1 MMSITKRIFALLL
14 TVALLVSVFCA
25 CNKQKEPDGTSGSTT
40 PESAATTPNETT
52 PEQTTPEV
60 PPTVDPPTTPPQK
73 ITSVHI
79 TCGSSAIESYAAAE
93 LTWYFAKKNV
103 TLSSEGF
110 GIELKIDADLA
121 PKDGYSITADE
132 EGLVLA
138 AGNERGLAYGLYAF
152 LEKFLGVHV
161 YSPDTIVVDD
171 GDVMIGGGVLAVY
184 EPAFEIIRN
193 PWFPI
198 KSLAEKDGGN
208 VHDLDSVKTLA
219 LNAIVGG
226 GNIQPCLTN
235 PENLTKAIGVVK
247 NYLRA
252 VKNVDTLCF
261 APATEYD
268 LYCECDSCAAVIAE
282 EGSPAGIYVRFLNQL
297 TEAVSAEYPALEYAL
312 SIRAYLKTA
321 PSVTK
326 LSDKISLRFDM
337 SKCHISHPIT
347 DASCPDSA
355 ALADSMRSWGKMGA
369 NIHVEYGLTATK
381 DFIPVF
387 ANFGSLRE
395 NFRFFAEC
403 GVDSIIC
410 DGNIVCPTGE
420 FGELRVYLVSQLLQ
434 NPMMSEEEYY
444 GYMDAF
450 LKAYYGEGWMHIRE
464 FIDLI
469 IELSADGHQTADGSP
484 FDAITK
490 EEYEEHAAAIEAMWD
505 KAQALASD
513 FANDREAYVK
523 RARFQWRYI
532 KLCLN
537 PNAEDAQALITDA
550 ASNPRVGWRPAQWN
564 VDVEGSDL
572 NLAPTEWA
580 YNP

>member
-79 TCGSSAIESYAAAE
+79 TCGDSAIESYATAE

-103 TLSSEGF
+103 SLSPDGF
-110 GIELKIDADLA
+110 GIELKIDESLA
-121 PKDGYSITADE
+121 KKDGYRITANT

-152 LEKFLGVHV
+152 LEKYLGVHV
-161 YSPDTIVVDD
+161 YSPDTVTVDE

-198 KSLAEKDGGN
+198 ESLAEKDGGN
-208 VHDLDSVKTLA
+208 THDLGSTKTLS
-219 LNAIVGG
+219 LNTIVGS
-226 GNIQPCLTN
+226 GNIQPCLTD
-235 PENLTKAIGVVK
+235 PESLTKAAGVVK
-247 NYLRA
+247 TYLRA
-252 VKNVDTLCF
+252 VSDIDTLSF
-261 APATEYD
+261 APATDYD
-268 LYCECDSCAAVIAE
+268 LWCTCDSCAAVAAE
-282 EGSPAGIYVRFLNQL
+282 EGSPAGLYVRFLNQL
-297 TEAVSAEYPALEYAL
+297 TEKISADYPTLKYEL
-312 SIRAYLKTA
+312 VIRAYLKTA
-321 PSVTK
+321 PAVTK
-326 LSDKISLRFDM
+326 LANNFSVRFDM
-337 SKCHISHPIT
+337 DKCHISHPIT
-347 DASCPDSA
+347 DANCPDA
-355 ALADSMRSWGKMGA
+355 VAFADSMRSWGATGA
-369 NIHVEYGLTATK
+369 NISIDYCITATK

-387 ANFGSLRE
+387 ANLGSLRE

-403 GVDSIIC
+403 GVDSIVC

-420 FGELRVYLVSQLLQ
+420 FGELRIYLVSQLLQ

-444 GYMDAF
+444 GHMDAF
-450 LKAYYGEGWMHIRE
+450 LEAYYGEGWMHIRE
-464 FIDLI
+464 FINTVTALA
-469 IELSADGHQTADGSP
+469 ADGHQTIDGSP
-484 FDAITK
+484 LDAVTK
-490 EEYEEHAAAIEAMWD
+490 EEYLENEADFDELWNKAEE
-505 KAQALASD
+505 LAGDRID
-513 FANDREAYVK
+513 FVK
-523 RARFQWRYI
+523 RARYQWRYI
-532 KLCLN
+532 KLCIN

-550 ASNPRVGWRPAQWN
+550 ASKPRVGWRPAQWN

-572 NLAPTEWA
+572 NLAPTEWG
-580 YNP
+580 YKS